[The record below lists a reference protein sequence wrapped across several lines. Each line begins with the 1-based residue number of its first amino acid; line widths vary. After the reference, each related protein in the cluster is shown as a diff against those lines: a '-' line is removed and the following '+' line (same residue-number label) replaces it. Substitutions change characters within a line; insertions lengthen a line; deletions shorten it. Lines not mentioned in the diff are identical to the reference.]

1 MLVVERDLVDL
12 VEGDRADLE
21 HLDGG
26 DPLGHDHVAAGLVGL
41 APRVGA
47 VLLGGGVVVF
57 RGDRAG
63 VKADI
68 HDAVGPVLLGELDR
82 AAVWGFPV
90 LVDEA
95 LGGGGIVG
103 QGDGLHTCSLVCG
116 DRWRRNRRQVYY
128 IKLARKS

>member
-41 APRVGA
+41 APRIGA
-47 VLLGGGVVVF
+47 VLFGGGVVVF

-82 AAVWGFPV
+82 AAVRGFPV

-95 LGGGGIVG
+95 LGCDGIVG
-103 QGDGLHTCSLVCG
+103 
-116 DRWRRNRRQVYY
+116 
-128 IKLARKS
+128 